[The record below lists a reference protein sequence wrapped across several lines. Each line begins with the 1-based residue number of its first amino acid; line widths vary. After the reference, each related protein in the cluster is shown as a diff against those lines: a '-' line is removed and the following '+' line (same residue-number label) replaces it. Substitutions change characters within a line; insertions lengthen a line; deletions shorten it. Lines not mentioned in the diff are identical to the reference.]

1 MPLPERAKEFVASAV
16 AALVERKGTIHYF
29 AHVRAKD
36 RKLGVEAGET
46 DTADAFR
53 EYRHKI
59 LNTRIIR
66 EVGPRLYQIVSDVVL
81 LGGDIN

>member
-1 MPLPERAKEFVASAV
+1 MPLPEKAKEFVESAV
-16 AALVERKGTIHYF
+16 AALSERKGTIHYF
-29 AHVRAKD
+29 AHVRAKN
-36 RKLGVEAGET
+36 RKLGIEAGVT

-53 EYRHKI
+53 DYRHRI

-81 LGGDIN
+81 FGGEIN